1 MKRTGSPSHLL
12 STLSC
17 TTGPETVSTGGR
29 SPVGAPQLE
38 QKRAPGASSSPQLL
52 HALFG
57 IGDALTL
64 GLFPRFQGS

>member
-1 MKRTGSPSHLL
+1 
-12 STLSC
+12 
-17 TTGPETVSTGGR
+17 
-29 SPVGAPQLE
+29 VGAPQLE

-57 IGDALTL
+57 IGDAVTL